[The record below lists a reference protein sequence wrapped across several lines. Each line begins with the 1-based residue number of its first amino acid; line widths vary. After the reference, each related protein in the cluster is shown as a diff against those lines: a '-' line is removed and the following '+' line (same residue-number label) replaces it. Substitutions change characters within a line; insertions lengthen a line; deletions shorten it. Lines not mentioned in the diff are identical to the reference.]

1 MRDKTSDEKY
11 HDLLVL
17 LRAFDS
23 VAVAFSGGVDSA
35 LLLHAAR
42 EALGEHVI
50 AITTQSQ
57 LFPQREL
64 DEAIAFC
71 RERNIPQVIV
81 PTREL
86 EDEVFRRNPPDR
98 CYLCKRGLLQVVI
111 DTAKE
116 HGIETVVEGSNIDDE
131 GDYRPGSRAVVELD
145 VLSPLK
151 NAGLTKRDIRDISRE
166 RGLPTWDKPSF
177 ACLATRFAFGELID
191 EGRLAVV
198 DAAEQLLLDRGFH
211 QVRVRFHGA
220 IARIEIQQDEVARF
234 AETRNR
240 EAVVRKFKELGFDY
254 VTLDLVGYQTGSMN
268 AAKGGQTPDST
279 NPT

>member
-198 DAAEQLLLDRGFH
+198 DAAEQLLFDRGFH